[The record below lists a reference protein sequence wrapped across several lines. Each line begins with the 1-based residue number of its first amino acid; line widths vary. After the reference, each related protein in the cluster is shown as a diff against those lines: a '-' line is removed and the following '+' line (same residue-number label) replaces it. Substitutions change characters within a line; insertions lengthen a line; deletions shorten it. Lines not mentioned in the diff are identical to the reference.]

1 MLRDDIHLRLEVFV
15 IGAKVFGGKRLVGKA
30 HVHYGRGM
38 PFSSGKIDESPF
50 GEQID
55 FAAVFHLKL
64 VHHRTNFALA
74 AGHFFERWNVDLHV
88 EVARV
93 ANNRSTFH
101 LFKMLGADHTLVSRH
116 GDVNV
121 AFLHRFSH
129 RHHSETVH
137 RGFDA
142 LHRID
147 FRDDDVG
154 TEALRSEEHTSELQ
168 SRLHLVCRLLLEKKK
183 NSCYTYSYNP

>member
-74 AGHFFERWNVDLHV
+74 AGHFFERWNVDFYV
-88 EVARV
+88 EVDSI
-93 ANNRSTFH
+93 ANNRSSPHLYTMLSTAQTIVYFHAHVYVTFS
-101 LFKMLGADHTLVSRH
+101 T
-116 GDVNV
+116 
-121 AFLHRFSH
+121 
-129 RHHSETVH
+129 
-137 RGFDA
+137 
-142 LHRID
+142 
-147 FRDDDVG
+147 
-154 TEALRSEEHTSELQ
+154 
-168 SRLHLVCRLLLEKKK
+168 
-183 NSCYTYSYNP
+183 